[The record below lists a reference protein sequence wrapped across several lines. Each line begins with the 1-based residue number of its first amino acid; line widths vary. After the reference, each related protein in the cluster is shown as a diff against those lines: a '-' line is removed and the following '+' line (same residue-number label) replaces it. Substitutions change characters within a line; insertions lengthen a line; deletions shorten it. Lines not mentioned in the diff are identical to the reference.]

1 MTTCM
6 EQLKSDILKVAKEHP
21 EASLDNF
28 REWLLND
35 GEQVT
40 QNYDSELS
48 KKDITYYNNNELSK
62 KQVFSD
68 FSTVANVLDSLLD
81 DNLIEENT
89 IINNLTAE
97 NWGFFDAL
105 ARRYLVD
112 TAFNEV
118 KDDLKNILS

>member
-1 MTTCM
+1 MTTYM

-21 EASLDNF
+21 EASLDDF
-28 REWLLND
+28 REWLLIS
-35 GEQVT
+35 GEQVVW
-40 QNYDSELS
+40 NYDSESS
-48 KKDITYYNNNELSK
+48 KKDITYYNDNELSK

-81 DNLIEENT
+81 DNLIDEDT

-105 ARRYLVD
+105 TRRYLVN
-112 TAFNEV
+112 TAFDEV